1 MGRYSGNASS
11 EAPASIMSSSWGAG
25 MQGDKRSTR
34 HTFNYAMSRMLMS
47 LRRMDENFA
56 RLMVEDTDEQIKPV
70 TSEKENQPVR

>member
-1 MGRYSGNASS
+1 
-11 EAPASIMSSSWGAG
+11 
-25 MQGDKRSTR
+25 
-34 HTFNYAMSRMLMS
+34 MLMS